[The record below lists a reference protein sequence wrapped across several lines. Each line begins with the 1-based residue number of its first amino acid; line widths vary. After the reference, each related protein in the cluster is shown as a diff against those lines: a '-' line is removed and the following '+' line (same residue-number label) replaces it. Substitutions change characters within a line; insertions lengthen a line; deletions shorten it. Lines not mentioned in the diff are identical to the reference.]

1 MSKIL
6 VVAEQRDNHI
16 KDASFEVATLAQSL
30 SSDVT
35 ALVIGSAISDE
46 AKRFGQFG
54 VSNVLT
60 VEKPEFANYSP
71 DGYAAAIA
79 TVAKNEAATVIL
91 LPASAM
97 GKDLSGRIGEK
108 LSAAVAQDCIRVNED
123 FTAVR
128 PMYAGKVLT
137 TVQLETDVKIY
148 TIRANSVKAE
158 EKAVDAN
165 IKTAD
170 VAVDFLTVVKE
181 IMTAAGK
188 KIDVAEA
195 NIIVTGGRGMGGPE
209 NWNLIEDLAATLGAA
224 TGASRAVVDAGWRPH
239 AEQVGQTGKTV
250 SPSLYI
256 ACGVSGA
263 IQHLAGMK
271 TSKFIVAINKDPEA
285 PIFKVADFGIVG
297 DVMDVLPALNTEF
310 KKIL

>member
-16 KDASFEVATLAQSL
+16 KDASFEVATLALSL
-30 SSDVT
+30 SSDVCG
-35 ALVIGSAISDE
+35 LVIGSSVAEE
-46 AKRFGQFG
+46 AKRFGAFG
-54 VSNVLT
+54 VATVKT
-60 VEKPEFANYSP
+60 VEKAEFANYSP
-71 DGYAAAIA
+71 DGYASAIA
-79 TVAKNEAATVIL
+79 AVATAESVDVVMM
-91 LPASAM
+91 PASAM
-97 GKDLSGRIGEK
+97 GKDLAGRVGEK
-108 LSAAVAQDCIRVNED
+108 LSAAVAQDCIRINDD

-137 TVQLETDVKIY
+137 TISLESPKKVFTV
-148 TIRANSVKAE
+148 RANSVKAE
-158 EKAVDAN
+158 EKAVDASVSA
-165 IKTAD
+165 AD
-170 VAVDFLTVVKE
+170 APVDFLTVVKE
-181 IMTAAGK
+181 MMTSAGTK
-188 KIDVAEA
+188 LDVAEA

-209 NWNLIEDLAATLGAA
+209 NWNLVEDLAATLGAA
-224 TGASRAVVDAGWRPH
+224 IGASRAVVDAGWRPH
-239 AEQVGQTGKTV
+239 SEQVGQTGKTV

-297 DVMDVLPALNTEF
+297 DVMDVLPALNDEF